1 LVILSSKDLNSNKSK
16 FFYWKEAT
24 IFIRPKEY
32 KLGRGRGSRV
42 KIRDK
47 NREKRSGQDMI

>member
-24 IFIRPKEY
+24 IFIGPKEY

>member
-1 LVILSSKDLNSNKSK
+1 MNLNYNQSK
-16 FFYWKEAT
+16 FFYWKEVT
-24 IFIRPKEY
+24 IFIGPKEY
-32 KLGRGRGSRV
+32 KLGRERGSRVKIRV